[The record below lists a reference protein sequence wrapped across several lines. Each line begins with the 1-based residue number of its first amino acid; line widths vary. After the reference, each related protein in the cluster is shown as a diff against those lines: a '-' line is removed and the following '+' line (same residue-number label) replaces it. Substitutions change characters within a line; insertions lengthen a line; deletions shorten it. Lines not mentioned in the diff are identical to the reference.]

1 MEKKDLKY
9 SYNFLLEYKK
19 AIDESSIVSK
29 TDKNGLITFVNK
41 KFCEISGYEEDE
53 LIGKSHNIV
62 RHPSMTKEFFNNLW
76 KTITNKEIF
85 KGVIVNKKKNGLV
98 YYVDTTIIP
107 ILDEKEENIVE
118 FVAIRYDITNEV
130 LLQKEL
136 EEKQKIIFLQSR
148 MASLGQMLGNI
159 AHQWRQPLTELN
171 LSLFNLKKAFE
182 NENKKEIENLY
193 SNSKNLI
200 LGMSSTIDDFTNFF
214 APKKQK
220 EAFLINQSINEALKI
235 LNRVLEDENI
245 NIKFDILKDLEIF
258 GLKNELTQV
267 LLNLINNSKDAFV
280 QKNIT
285 NKEITIKTYTNAKD
299 DFVYLE
305 YIDNAQGLS
314 KELFDKIYEPY
325 FTTKHQSIG
334 TGLGLFICKI
344 IIENSFKGEIMHEN
358 ISNGLKF
365 TLKFP
370 KIV

>member
-1 MEKKDLKY
+1 MNNY
-9 SYNFLLEYKK
+9 QK
-19 AIDESSIVSK
+19 AIENSNIVSK
-29 TDKNGLITFVNK
+29 TDINGIITFVNDE
-41 KFCEISGYEEDE
+41 FCNLFGFTKDE
-53 LIGKSHNIV
+53 LIGKNHNII
-62 RHPSMTKEFFNNLW
+62 RHPDTPKENFELLW
-76 KTITNKEIF
+76 NTILD
-85 KGVIVNKKKNGLV
+85 KKVYKSTVKNISKNGEDIYLN
-98 YYVDTTIIP
+98 TTIIP

-245 NIKFDILKDLEIF
+245 NIKFDIVKDLEIF

-285 NKEITIKTYTNAKD
+285 NKEITIKTYTNTKD

-325 FTTKHQSIG
+325 FTTKHQCSG

>member
-1 MEKKDLKY
+1 MNNY
-9 SYNFLLEYKK
+9 QK
-19 AIDESSIVSK
+19 AIENSNIVSK
-29 TDKNGLITFVNK
+29 TDINGIITFVNDE
-41 KFCEISGYEEDE
+41 FCNLFGFTKDE
-53 LIGKSHNIV
+53 LIGKNHNII
-62 RHPSMTKEFFNNLW
+62 RHPDTPKENFELLW
-76 KTITNKEIF
+76 NTILD
-85 KGVIVNKKKNGLV
+85 KKVYKSTVKNISKNGEDIYLN
-98 YYVDTTIIP
+98 TTIIP

-193 SNSKNLI
+193 LNSKNLI

-285 NKEITIKTYTNAKD
+285 NKEITIKTYTNTKD

-305 YIDNAQGLS
+305 YIDNAQGLN

-325 FTTKHQSIG
+325 FTTKHQSSG

>member
-1 MEKKDLKY
+1 MNNY
-9 SYNFLLEYKK
+9 QK
-19 AIDESSIVSK
+19 AIENSNIVSK
-29 TDKNGLITFVNK
+29 TDINGIITFVNDE
-41 KFCEISGYEEDE
+41 FCNLFGFTKDE
-53 LIGKSHNIV
+53 LIGKNHNII
-62 RHPSMTKEFFNNLW
+62 RHPDTPKENFELLW
-76 KTITNKEIF
+76 NTILD
-85 KGVIVNKKKNGLV
+85 KKVYKSTVKNISKNGEDIYLN
-98 YYVDTTIIP
+98 TTIIP

-182 NENKKEIENLY
+182 NRNQKEFENLY

-200 LGMSSTIDDFTNFF
+200 LGMSNTIEEFTNFF
-214 APKKQK
+214 SPQKQK
-220 EAFLINQSINEALKI
+220 ERFLLNQSINEALKI
-235 LNRVLEDENI
+235 LNRVLEEENI
-245 NIKFDILKDLEIF
+245 SIKFDIVKDLEIF

-267 LLNLINNSKDAFV
+267 LLNLINNSKDAFI

-285 NKEITIKTYTNAKD
+285 KKEIVFKTYKKD
-299 DFVYLE
+299 DFIVFE
-305 YIDNAQGLS
+305 YIDNAQGLN

-325 FTTKHQSIG
+325 FTTKHQSSG

-344 IIENSFKGEIMHEN
+344 IIENSFEGEIMHEN
-358 ISNGLKF
+358 IENGLKF

>member
-1 MEKKDLKY
+1 MNNY
-9 SYNFLLEYKK
+9 QK
-19 AIDESSIVSK
+19 AIENSNIVSK
-29 TDKNGLITFVNK
+29 TDINGIITFVNDE
-41 KFCEISGYEEDE
+41 FCNLFGFTKDE
-53 LIGKSHNIV
+53 LIGKNHNII
-62 RHPSMTKEFFNNLW
+62 RHPDTPKENFELLW
-76 KTITNKEIF
+76 NTILD
-85 KGVIVNKKKNGLV
+85 KKVYKSTVKNISKNGEDIYLN
-98 YYVDTTIIP
+98 TTIIP

-285 NKEITIKTYTNAKD
+285 NKEITIKTYTNTKD

-305 YIDNAQGLS
+305 YIDNARGLS

-344 IIENSFKGEIMHEN
+344 VIENSFKGEIMHEN
-358 ISNGLKF
+358 IANGLKF

>member
-1 MEKKDLKY
+1 MNNY
-9 SYNFLLEYKK
+9 QK
-19 AIDESSIVSK
+19 AIENSNIVSK
-29 TDKNGLITFVNK
+29 TDINGIITFVNDE
-41 KFCEISGYEEDE
+41 FCNLFGFTKDE
-53 LIGKSHNIV
+53 LLGKNHNII
-62 RHPSMTKEFFNNLW
+62 RHPDTPKENFELLW
-76 KTITNKEIF
+76 NTILD
-85 KGVIVNKKKNGLV
+85 KKVYKSTVKNISKNGQDIYLN
-98 YYVDTTIIP
+98 TTIIP

-182 NENKKEIENLY
+182 KDNKKEIENLY
-193 SNSKNLI
+193 LNSKNLI

-214 APKKQK
+214 APQKQK
-220 EAFLINQSINEALKI
+220 EVFLINQSINEALKI

-258 GLKNELTQV
+258 GVKNELTQV

-285 NKEITIKTYTNAKD
+285 KKEITIKTYTNTKD
-299 DFVYLE
+299 NFVYLE
-305 YIDNAQGLS
+305 YLDNAQGLR

-370 KIV
+370 KTV

>member
-1 MEKKDLKY
+1 MNNY
-9 SYNFLLEYKK
+9 QK
-19 AIDESSIVSK
+19 AIENSNIVSK
-29 TDKNGLITFVNK
+29 TDINGIITFVNDE
-41 KFCEISGYEEDE
+41 FCNLFGFTKDE
-53 LIGKSHNIV
+53 LIGKNHNII
-62 RHPSMTKEFFNNLW
+62 RHPDTPKENFETLW
-76 KTITNKEIF
+76 NTILD
-85 KGVIVNKKKNGLV
+85 KKVYKSTVKNISKNGEDIYLN
-98 YYVDTTIIP
+98 TTIIP

-245 NIKFDILKDLEIF
+245 NIKFDIVKDLEIF

-285 NKEITIKTYTNAKD
+285 KKEITIKTYTNTKD

-334 TGLGLFICKI
+334 TCLGLFICKI
-344 IIENSFKGEIMHEN
+344 VIENSFKGEIMHEN

>member
-1 MEKKDLKY
+1 MNNY
-9 SYNFLLEYKK
+9 QK
-19 AIDESSIVSK
+19 AIENSNIVSK
-29 TDKNGLITFVNK
+29 TDINGIITFVNDE
-41 KFCEISGYEEDE
+41 FCNLFGFTKDE
-53 LIGKSHNIV
+53 LIGKNHNII
-62 RHPSMTKEFFNNLW
+62 RHPDTPKENFELLW
-76 KTITNKEIF
+76 NTILDKKVYKSTVKNISK
-85 KGVIVNKKKNGLV
+85 KGEDIYLN
-98 YYVDTTIIP
+98 TTIIP

-285 NKEITIKTYTNAKD
+285 NKEITIKTYTNTKD

-344 IIENSFKGEIMHEN
+344 VIENSFKGEIMHEN